1 MRPRVRRYRRRVA
14 YTDGDF
20 RDLVEAL
27 RRYVNEDM
35 DQWDYFQFT
44 TALGGKAYVSIRLAP
59 EPDVPSDFYRSLD

>member
-1 MRPRVRRYRRRVA
+1 MA
-14 YTDGDF
+14 YSDSDF

-44 TALGGKAYVSIRLAP
+44 TVFGSKAYVSIRRAP
-59 EPDVPSDFYRSLD
+59 EPDVPPEAYRSLD